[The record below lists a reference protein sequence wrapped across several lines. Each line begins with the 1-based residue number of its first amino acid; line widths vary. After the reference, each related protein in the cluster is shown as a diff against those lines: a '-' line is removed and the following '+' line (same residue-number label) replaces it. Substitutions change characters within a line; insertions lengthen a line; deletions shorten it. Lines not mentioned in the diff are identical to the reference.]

1 MLAGT
6 GPGPGPGA
14 GGGLSDRLARSHLW
28 LSRYPAWCSLINI
41 AEAGSVVITPGEG
54 AAQVGE

>member
-1 MLAGT
+1 MLA